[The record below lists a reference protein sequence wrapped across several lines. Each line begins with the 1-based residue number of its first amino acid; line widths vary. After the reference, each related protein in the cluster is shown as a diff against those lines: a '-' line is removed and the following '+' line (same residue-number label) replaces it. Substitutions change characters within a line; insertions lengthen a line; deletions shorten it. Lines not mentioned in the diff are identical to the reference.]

1 MPKPSTRNPTRG
13 LKAHMALMAHTF
25 PRAAK
30 TSKLRM
36 GGLGRD
42 DFEVATDLFYI
53 AVNKQ

>member
-1 MPKPSTRNPTRG
+1 
-13 LKAHMALMAHTF
+13 MALMAHTF